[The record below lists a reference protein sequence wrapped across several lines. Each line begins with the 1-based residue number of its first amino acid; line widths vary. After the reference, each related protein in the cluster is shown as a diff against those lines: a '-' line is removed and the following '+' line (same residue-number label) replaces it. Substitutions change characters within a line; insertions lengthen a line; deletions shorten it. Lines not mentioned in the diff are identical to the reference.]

1 MKNCT
6 RQEKIQFLLNGEKEL
21 GINKGFNAF
30 MYSENYN
37 LDIIPDELLDELVE
51 ELDWLWK

>member
-30 MYSENYN
+30 KNYN
-37 LDIIPDELLDELVE
+37 LDIIIPDKLLDELVE
-51 ELDWLWK
+51 ELDWIWK

>member
-37 LDIIPDELLDELVE
+37 LDIIPDKLLDELVE
-51 ELDWLWK
+51 ELDWIWK